1 LQSTQ
6 RAAQPARRILS
17 FDQLRSELKTP
28 PVESWP
34 QNSGLFG
41 FLCTCS
47 LLFGTPAPRKRHNSL
62 HSQLHC
68 QLHSQLH
75 GAASGTGAEG
85 PHSSVGKRRSSGVA
99 AKAFQPAPAA
109 GVQLRSP
116 QAAPPRTPHADRRV
130 KLPHQAAGGGKKRTR
145 RSLAGSAVLDSPP
158 FQTSDGF
165 GRSTIGARF
174 VLCISSI
181 TTRWRPPC
189 PAPADA
195 RRAPPCAAGR
205 PFHRGASA
213 PPSDRGP

>member
-1 LQSTQ
+1 MYLQPALRHTCTAEEAQ
-6 RAAQPARRILS
+6 LAAQPAALPAAQPAARCRV
-17 FDQLRSELKTP
+17 RHGRGGP
-28 PVESWP
+28 PQQCGE
-34 QNSGLFG
+34 
-41 FLCTCS
+41 
-47 LLFGTPAPRKRHNSL
+47 
-62 HSQLHC
+62 
-68 QLHSQLH
+68 
-75 GAASGTGAEG
+75 AAEQR
-85 PHSSVGKRRSSGVA
+85 RRSKGISA
-99 AKAFQPAPAA
+99 RCPAA

-174 VLCISSI
+174 VLCIASI

>member
-1 LQSTQ
+1 MVFYVL
-6 RAAQPARRILS
+6 AACSSAHLHRGRGTTRCTASCIASCTASCTVPRQARARRAP
-17 FDQLRSELKTP
+17 TA
-28 PVESWP
+28 VWES
-34 QNSGLFG
+34 G
-41 FLCTCS
+41 
-47 LLFGTPAPRKRHNSL
+47 
-62 HSQLHC
+62 
-68 QLHSQLH
+68 
-75 GAASGTGAEG
+75 
-85 PHSSVGKRRSSGVA
+85 VSGVA
-99 AKAFQPAPAA
+99 AKAFQPAVRPLVCSCAA
-109 GVQLRSP
+109 RR
-116 QAAPPRTPHADRRV
+116 PRPGTPHADRRV